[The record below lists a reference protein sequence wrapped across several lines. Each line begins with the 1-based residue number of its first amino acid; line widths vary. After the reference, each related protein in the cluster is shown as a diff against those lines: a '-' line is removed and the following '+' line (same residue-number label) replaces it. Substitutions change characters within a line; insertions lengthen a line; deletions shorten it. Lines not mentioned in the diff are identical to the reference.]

1 MVPDEVRLI
10 VSLRALL
17 DSTMTNPDEDAIM
30 AQADKDLEERANRAK
45 EILSMRYKSLRQD
58 QVSGHECHV

>member
-1 MVPDEVRLI
+1 M
-10 VSLRALL
+10 A
-17 DSTMTNPDEDAIM
+17 NPDEDAIM

-58 QVSGHECHV
+58 QVRREQKLMFHVLLRFLWRIHR

>member
-1 MVPDEVRLI
+1 
-10 VSLRALL
+10 
-17 DSTMTNPDEDAIM
+17 MTNPDEDAIM

-58 QVSGHECHV
+58 QVRRQHFSCSICKSNSFDFVEWHR

>member
-1 MVPDEVRLI
+1 
-10 VSLRALL
+10 
-17 DSTMTNPDEDAIM
+17 MTNTDEDAIM

-58 QVSGHECHV
+58 QVRGQQQL

>member
-1 MVPDEVRLI
+1 
-10 VSLRALL
+10 
-17 DSTMTNPDEDAIM
+17 MTNSDVDAIM

-58 QVSGHECHV
+58 QVRRQAFQLQHL